1 MTSPST
7 VDFRVHAVR
16 GNGDEF
22 GRVDFHRMLTALI
35 KVKQPTATEVRA
47 DPGDWGI
54 DTFVGSLA
62 GQVSVWQSKY
72 FYDRVGPSQQA
83 QIRESFA
90 SAMKH
95 ADANGYTV
103 ESWTLCV
110 ATTLSAPERRWWD
123 GKTKAW
129 RRDRPGVRVDL
140 WDEPALRSLLMS
152 PDAAH
157 VFDEFYG
164 PARDWSATPASPAV
178 SAVPVLRD
186 TPSYSG
192 ALFMRQL
199 NVAGASET
207 DTQRQAYFS
216 AEILARDIAERA
228 VPAQIAALLE
238 QDAEVHA
245 LWEEHWLDPAR
256 TPTPDDYGPSARRLL
271 AGVLSALRGLPP
283 PSVVPARTAHVR
295 GMLHRVVEDGRAG
308 WVYDWRDVA
317 GEHRALRAAAVPA
330 AAAVTAGQGP

>member
-16 GNGDEF
+16 GNGEEF

-54 DTFVGSLA
+54 DTYVGSLA
-62 GQVSVWQSKY
+62 SRISIWQSKY
-72 FYDRVGPSQQA
+72 FHDRIGPSQQA

-90 SAMKH
+90 SAIKH
-95 ADANGYTV
+95 AKANGHTI

-110 ATTLSAPERRWWD
+110 ATTLSAPERKWWE
-123 GKTKAW
+123 GKAKAW
-129 RRDRPGVRVDL
+129 QRENPGLRIDL

-157 VFDEFYG
+157 VFNEFYG
-164 PARDWSATPASPAV
+164 PDRDWSAAAGRPAAPAVPALGDTPAYA
-178 SAVPVLRD
+178 D
-186 TPSYSG
+186 

-199 NVAGASET
+199 DVAGASET
-207 DTQRQAYFS
+207 DAQRQAFFS
-216 AEILARDIAERA
+216 AEILARDIAGRA
-228 VPAQIAALLE
+228 VPAQVAALLE
-238 QDAEVHA
+238 LDAEVHA

-256 TPTPDDYGPSARRLL
+256 TPTPGEYQPSALRLL
-271 AGVLSALRGLPP
+271 AAVLTALRGIAPP
-283 PSVVPARTAHVR
+283 PAVPVRTPHVR

-308 WVYDWRDVA
+308 WVHDWRDVA
-317 GEHRALRAAAVPA
+317 HEHRERRSA
-330 AAAVTAGQGP
+330 AAAGVPAGQP